1 MGTKQPE
8 KPKETTSTAT
18 GTSEETGADQE
29 DTRKT
34 GMRPTGSGGSAPPSE
49 NR

>member
-8 KPKETTSTAT
+8 HPEETTSTGT
-18 GTSEETGADQE
+18 GTAEETGTDTE

-49 NR
+49 TR